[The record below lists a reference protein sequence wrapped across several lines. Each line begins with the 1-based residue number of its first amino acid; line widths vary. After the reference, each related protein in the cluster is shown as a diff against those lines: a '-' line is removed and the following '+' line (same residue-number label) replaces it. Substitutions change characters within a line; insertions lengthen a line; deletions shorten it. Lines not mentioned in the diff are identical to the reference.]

1 MSIFR
6 ALAVSAFSL
15 SMIFGFS
22 TAAQSQDAT
31 ALYSDLKAFQLNLIR
46 TDLNNY
52 KLNRDRVEI
61 TLSGT
66 LHLSRTAEGRIT
78 GAVFS
83 GTGNFKLQAPP
94 IEFEKANIKRL
105 LGVDDFIDSDF
116 KTAVFRFTDGAFEEL
131 AEQAASGPGPA
142 NVQSM
147 ATDINPRMLKETGAN
162 LASRLA
168 LSILNNERAGFF
180 FAHFDGGKRG
190 RFSYV
195 LDPQNQIPTHNFNI
209 NAGEEGIVFKYD
221 TSARGNDVWTAFHSL
236 ADYERGMSDYADKN
250 DIVDVTHYEMNVDLR
265 QVRNKIG
272 LESRVDMKVLKGGA
286 RAIPFQ
292 IGESLPEWD
301 DLRLKKQMRI
311 KSASMGGTPIDFVQE
326 DWEGGLTLFLKEP
339 TQAGANLSVDLA
351 FEGDFLTQPSM
362 LPDCSYPRDNAAWY
376 PRHGYLDRATYNFT
390 YTHGRRSKVA
400 STGKRT
406 SEEADPANKD
416 HFITKYTMNQP
427 VALATFAVGPFER
440 HSDQI
445 KWDNGDPPIP
455 LEFNSVSGGV
465 MAIKES
471 FILAELN
478 NSIRY
483 FQETFGKYP
492 YETYGALVH
501 PYGFGQGFATMLAIP
516 PTDRASKYTYEFI
529 AHETA
534 HQWWGNIVA
543 WRSYRDQWLSEGF
556 AEYSGVLYTQ
566 ARSGRKDANDL
577 LDDKRRSLREPP
589 RTQTGIGR
597 GKLVDVGP
605 MTLGHRLETRQTR
618 GAYSTLVYNKGALVL
633 RMLHFLL
640 TDPQTGDGKA
650 FFNMMKD
657 FVGRY
662 RDKAATTDDFRMVAG
677 EHFARSPIGRRYN
690 AGNLDWFF
698 RQWVEETYLPSY
710 RLEYQVNPNPEG
722 GVIVSGTVH
731 QENVGEKWFMPL
743 PIIFKFGGN
752 RSASGTVAAYEAK
765 NTFSIKLPEK
775 PQSIEFDPD
784 RWVLSEKTTA
794 K

>member
-1 MSIFR
+1 MSASGLLRFFCISLAFM
-6 ALAVSAFSL
+6 AGLPAVSEAQEANTLYNELKAFSL
-15 SMIFGFS
+15 NM
-22 TAAQSQDAT
+22 T
-31 ALYSDLKAFQLNLIR
+31 R

-52 KLNRDRVEI
+52 KLNRDRAEI

-66 LHLSRTAEGRIT
+66 LHLSRTADGRIT

-83 GTGNFKLQAPP
+83 GTGNFRLQAPP
-94 IEFEKANIKRL
+94 VEFEKANLKRL

-116 KTAVFRFTDGAFEEL
+116 KTAVFRFTDGAFEDL
-131 AEQAASGPGPA
+131 AEQAASGPAPA
-142 NVQSM
+142 NAQSM

-162 LASRLA
+162 LASRLT
-168 LSILNNERAGFF
+168 LSIVNNERPGFF

-195 LDPQNQIPTHNFNI
+195 LDPQSRVPTHNFDI
-209 NAGEEGIVFKYD
+209 NAGEKGIVFKYD

-236 ADYERGMSDYADKN
+236 ADYERRMADYSDKN
-250 DIVDVTHYEMNVDLR
+250 DLVDITHYEMNIDLR
-265 QVRNKIG
+265 NVRNRIG
-272 LESRVDMKVLKGGA
+272 LETRIDMKALQDGV

-292 IGESLPEWD
+292 IGESLPEWED
-301 DLRLKKQMRI
+301 TRLKKQMRVR
-311 KSASMGGTPIDFVQE
+311 SASINGSPIDVVQE

-339 TQAGANLSVDLA
+339 ARRGGVISVDLVL
-351 FEGDFLTQPSM
+351 EGDFMTQPRM
-362 LPDCSYPRDNAAWY
+362 LPECSYPRDNAAWY

-390 YTHGRRSKVA
+390 YKHGRKSKVA
-400 STGKRT
+400 GTGKRI
-406 SEEADPANKD
+406 SEDPDPANKD
-416 HFITKYTMNQP
+416 DVITKYVMKQP

-445 KWDNGDPPIP
+445 KWDNGDPPTP
-455 LEFNSVSGGV
+455 LEFNSLSGGV

-478 NSIRY
+478 NSIRF

-501 PYGFGQGFATMLAIP
+501 PFGFGQGFATMLAIP

-566 ARSGRKDANDL
+566 ARSGINDANDL

-589 RTQTGIGR
+589 RTQTGIGK
-597 GKLVDVGP
+597 GKLADVGP
-605 MTLGHRLETRQTR
+605 LILGHRLESRQTR
-618 GAYSTLVYNKGALVL
+618 GAYTSLVYNKGALVL
-633 RMLHFLL
+633 RMLHFLF
-640 TDPQTGDGKA
+640 TNPQNGDGKA
-650 FFNMMKD
+650 FFDMMKD
-657 FVGRY
+657 FVSRY

-690 AGNLDWFF
+690 AKDLDWFF

-710 RLEYQVNPNPEG
+710 RLEYRIEPNPEG
-722 GVIVSGTVH
+722 GVVVAGTVH
-731 QENVGEKWFMPL
+731 QENAGEKWFMPL
-743 PIIFKFGGN
+743 PVTFKFGGN
-752 RSASGTVAAYEAK
+752 RVASGTVAAFDAK
-765 NTFSIKLPEK
+765 NNFSIKLPER